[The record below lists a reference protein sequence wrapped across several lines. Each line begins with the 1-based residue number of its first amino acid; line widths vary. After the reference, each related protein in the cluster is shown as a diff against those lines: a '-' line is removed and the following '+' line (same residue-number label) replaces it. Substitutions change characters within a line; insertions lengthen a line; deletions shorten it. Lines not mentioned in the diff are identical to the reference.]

1 MKNDIFEYWTKS
13 GKTFSESMKVLTEI
27 NTKAFTKL
35 TEQQQALVT
44 NLSEVCTHQIQLA
57 TESKGHAELLSGQ
70 AELAAQQREKL
81 LAIVS
86 DTASVLEAA
95 RAELTAWVEKG
106 FEAVTQPLSK
116 VAGAKQ
122 AA

>member
-13 GKTFSESMKVLTEI
+13 GNTLSESMKALTEI

-44 NLSEVCTHQIQLA
+44 NLSEVWAHQIQLA

-70 AELAAQQREKL
+70 AELAAKQREKL

-86 DTASVLEAA
+86 DTARVLEAA

-116 VAGAKQ
+116 VAGTKQ

>member
-1 MKNDIFEYWTKS
+1 MKIEIFEYWTQS
-13 GKTFSESMKVLTEI
+13 ANTFSKSMKALTEI
-27 NTKAFTKL
+27 NTKAFTNL

-44 NLSEVCTHQIQLA
+44 NLNEVCAHQIQLA
-57 TESKGHAELLSGQ
+57 TESTGYAELLSGQ
-70 AELAAQQREKL
+70 AELAAEQREKL

-86 DTASVLEAA
+86 DTASVLKAA

-106 FEAVTQPLSK
+106 FEAALQPLGK

>member
-1 MKNDIFEYWTKS
+1 MKSEIFEYWTKS
-13 GKTFSESMKVLTEI
+13 GNIFSKSMKALIEI
-27 NTKAFTKL
+27 NTKAFTNL

-44 NLSEVCTHQIQLA
+44 NLSEVCAHQIQLA
-57 TESKGHAELLSGQ
+57 TESKGYAELLSGQ
-70 AELAAQQREKL
+70 AELAAEQREKL

-86 DTASVLEAA
+86 DTASVLKAA
-95 RAELTAWVEKG
+95 RAELTVWVEKG
-106 FEAVTQPLSK
+106 FEAALQPLGK